1 MDQRDLAAEQD
12 EQQRRVFRTLADA
25 HPAQMTRAEL
35 ETALALGRLDASDG
49 LHPLVGSGTV
59 HQRDDLIWPTRCAM
73 EGLRP
78 LRGLSR
84 RRDFDQRQRHAT

>member
-25 HPAQMTRAEL
+25 YPAQMTRAEL
-35 ETALALGRLDASDG
+35 ETALGRLDASDG
-49 LHPLVGSGTV
+49 LHPLVDSGTV

-73 EGLRP
+73 KVYDLFG
-78 LRGLSR
+78 G
-84 RRDFDQRQRHAT
+84 